1 MKKTWI
7 IILVL
12 AMMMTV
18 VLATGCGEDE
28 SPAPETP
35 EPEPVAVEPADD
47 DDDEMQKGGSG
58 LSDGFDLEGADF
70 KAVGELGE
78 ADDAQFKINPN
89 NIESAR
95 P

>member
-18 VLATGCGEDE
+18 VLATACGEEE

-35 EPEPVAVEPADD
+35 APEPIAADPADD

-58 LSDGFDLEGADF
+58 LSDVSGFEGVDF
-70 KAVGELGE
+70 KATGKLGE

>member
-18 VLATGCGEDE
+18 VLATACGEEE

-35 EPEPVAVEPADD
+35 EPIAAQPADGD
-47 DDDEMQKGGSG
+47 DEEMQKGGSG
-58 LSDGFDLEGADF
+58 LFDGFELEGADF
-70 KAVGELGE
+70 KATGELGE

>member
-7 IILVL
+7 IILAL

-18 VLATGCGEDE
+18 VLATACGEE
-28 SPAPETP
+28 EAPAPETP
-35 EPEPVAVEPADD
+35 EPEPITADPADD
-47 DDDEMQKGGSG
+47 DDELQKGGSG
-58 LSDGFDLEGADF
+58 LSDGFDLAGADF